1 MHDWPSQALQL
12 TLGPHV
18 TGQVSAGLQC
28 ASGQP
33 ATQDAV
39 QPRCRRTPAEVAGTG
54 HGAHMGRPAAWH
66 QVLCS
71 TLQVGHAFTA
81 ALVETSWLQ

>member
-1 MHDWPSQALQL
+1 MHDWPSQPLQPTVSVHL
-12 TLGPHV
+12 

-33 ATQDAV
+33 AAQDAV
-39 QPRCRRTPAEVAGTG
+39 QPHCRGTPAEMAGAG
-54 HGAHMGRPAAWH
+54 HGAHMGRLTAWH

-71 TLQVGHAFTA
+71 TLQVGHASTTMS
-81 ALVETSWLQ
+81 LESS